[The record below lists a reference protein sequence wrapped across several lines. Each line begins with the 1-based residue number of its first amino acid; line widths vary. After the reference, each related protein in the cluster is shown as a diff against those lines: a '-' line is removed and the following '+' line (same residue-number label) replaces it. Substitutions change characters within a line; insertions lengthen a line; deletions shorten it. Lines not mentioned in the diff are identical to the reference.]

1 MNLKTRL
8 LAALAVFVATA
19 TLVGACTPA
28 AGLTPEE
35 QLADIVSF
43 VERARGRNFITEP
56 VVEFLSDG
64 AFQAEVLAN
73 LDAEQIEVDNVDVAL
88 PARGW
93 ITPQQNLFTEY
104 RKAFGTGVVGF
115 YDPVSK
121 ALKVRGTAMTPYRRE
136 IIAHELTHA
145 LDDQIHDMGDVVS
158 EGLIDEDYLAALV
171 AVEGSAERVRK
182 QYFDSMSPLEQLES
196 INEQLSGGV
205 DPVLLNLPVALLTI
219 TSAPYLR
226 GPAFQQDL
234 FAAFGTPGGAD
245 QSLIRYPANTEQ
257 AFDSAKYLANEG
269 AVSVATPPSPST
281 VKSGQFG
288 PFPLSLLLREGLV
301 LDSLDPVT
309 SGWSGGEYVS
319 WTEGPSDC
327 IRIDLEMDGA
337 TENSALQSAL
347 NSWALFHPGAVVECT
362 SATGSRVTS
371 CA

>member
-1 MNLKTRL
+1 MNSKTRL
-8 LAALAVFVATA
+8 VAAMAVMVTTA
-19 TLVGACTPA
+19 TLAGSCTPA
-28 AGLTPEE
+28 GGLTPEE
-35 QLADIVSF
+35 HVANIVAF
-43 VERARGRNFITEP
+43 VQRARGHNFVTEP
-56 VVEFLSDG
+56 TVEFLSDG

-73 LDAEQIEVDNVDVAL
+73 LNAEQTDLDKDDVAFTAL
-88 PARGW
+88 GW
-93 ITPQQNLFTEY
+93 ITPQQDLFTEY
-104 RKAFGTGVVGF
+104 KRAFGSGVVGF
-115 YDPVSK
+115 YDPGSK

-145 LDDQIHDMGDVVS
+145 LDDQIHDIGDVVA
-158 EGLIDEDYLAALV
+158 EGLIDEDHLAALV
-171 AVEGSAERVRK
+171 AVEGSAERVRQ
-182 QYFDSMSPLEQLES
+182 QYYNSLSPLEQLES

-205 DPVLLNLPVALLTI
+205 DPVLLNLPVTLLAL

-234 FAAFGTPGGAD
+234 FAALGAPGGAD
-245 QSLIRYPANTEQ
+245 QSLTRYPANTEQ
-257 AFDSAKYLANEG
+257 AFDSAKYLVDES
-269 AVSVATPPSPST
+269 AVSVATPPSPAT
-281 VKSGQFG
+281 IKSDEFG
-288 PFPLSLLLREGLV
+288 PFSLSLLLREGLV

-337 TENSALQSAL
+337 QEHSALQSAL
-347 NSWALFHPGAVVECT
+347 NSWASFHPGAVVEST